1 MQRNCRFEIISV
13 SREEN
18 SLPCSTEWD
27 KSVYF
32 TPSNLLP
39 KSVVKMKHLTREQRY
54 GISLMLQEGKNR
66 KDMAKAIGVSTS
78 TISRELRKNCDMRNG
93 TYNYDLAQRKY
104 ETRLKLR
111 GRKPVFTKEMKDTV
125 VSLLEEGYSP
135 EQIKGRSNV
144 EGFAMVSHE
153 TMYRWIWEDKLSGK
167 DAVPLALKTIEALQ
181 PIKDLIHTITA
192 DNGKEFAK
200 HQEIAEKLEISFY
213 FCKPYHSWERG
224 ANENMNGLIR
234 QYIPK
239 GTDFSGITDEFVS
252 WVENKLNNR
261 PRKRLGYLTP
271 NEKFNSILT
280 N

>member
-1 MQRNCRFEIISV
+1 MQRNYRFEIISV

-27 KSVYF
+27 KSAYF

-54 GISLMLQEGKNR
+54 GISLMLQEGKSR
-66 KDMAKAIGVSTS
+66 KYIAKAIGVSTS

-153 TMYRWIWEDKLSGK
+153 TMYRWIWEDKRKKGTLYK
-167 DAVPLALKTIEALQ
+167 YLRR
-181 PIKDLIHTITA
+181 
-192 DNGKEFAK
+192 NGKEI
-200 HQEIAEKLEISFY
+200 QQTWKLSCGKGIHPQSCGYRRTPCNSE
-213 FCKPYHSWERG
+213 
-224 ANENMNGLIR
+224 
-234 QYIPK
+234 PK
-239 GTDFSGITDEFVS
+239 GKIWRFG
-252 WVENKLNNR
+252 NR
-261 PRKRLGYLTP
+261 YSYRKQP
-271 NEKFNSILT
+271 
-280 N
+280 